1 MGEMSFSFK
10 DLYPNM
16 GITETSTEVIPDSED
31 MDVLNEDKDNAEKA
45 DKSFARGKNILIACG
60 VLVALVVFLGG
71 GE

>member
-16 GITETSTEVIPDSED
+16 GTTETSTEVIPDSED
-31 MDVLNEDKDNAEKA
+31 MDVLNEDKATAEKS
-45 DKSFARGKNILIACG
+45 DKYFARGKNILIACG

-71 GE
+71 GQ